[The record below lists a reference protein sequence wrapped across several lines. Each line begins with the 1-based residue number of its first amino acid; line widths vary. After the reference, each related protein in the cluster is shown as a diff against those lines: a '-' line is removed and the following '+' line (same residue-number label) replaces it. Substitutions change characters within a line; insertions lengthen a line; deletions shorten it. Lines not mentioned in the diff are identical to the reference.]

1 MKPNIQFAE
10 YFEIKSKDF
19 DFFDIPLLKDKKAF
33 ICPFLIAN
41 NRDVKLVDEVYNR
54 ITQFL
59 TKLNRN
65 YVMMGDRINGLD
77 FLSHLHE
84 ANEYHLGYSG
94 SNKGKAV
101 SDFRAATI
109 YDALQNNKFA
119 IQGMSITNEAHNVLL
134 LVKGIGQDI
143 MSDILANVCR
153 DIFANYTKQIC
164 DKYSIDTYPF
174 KIEYFDSSTN
184 NWQTKDC
191 LLPMFNGKKI
201 ILLPKK
207 QVSGGRAYHSLYNW
221 FVSANY
227 IARDLLNFKLKDSLE
242 SGLLHKLEDGRIRA
256 VVKKINGAYRKPK
269 QELIDFVLRYNE
281 SIDRF
286 LNYSKDNY
294 FEAS

>member
-1 MKPNIQFAE
+1 MKNNILFSQHFKIQSDSIE
-10 YFEIKSKDF
+10 
-19 DFFDIPLLKDKKAF
+19 FFDIPLLKDKRAF

-41 NRDVKLVDEVYNR
+41 NRDVKLINEVYNR

-59 TKLNRN
+59 TKLNRD
-65 YVMMGDRINGLD
+65 YVVTGDRINGLN

-101 SDFRAATI
+101 SNFRAATI

-119 IQGMSITNEAHNVLL
+119 VKGISITNEAHNVLL

-153 DIFANYTKQIC
+153 DIFADYTKQVC
-164 DKYSIDTYPF
+164 DKYSVSTYSF
-174 KIEYFDSSTN
+174 KIEYFDASTN
-184 NWQTKDC
+184 KWQTKEC
-191 LLPMFNGKKI
+191 SLPMFNGKKI
-201 ILLPKK
+201 ILLPRKLAC
-207 QVSGGRAYHSLYNW
+207 SGRAYHSLYNW
-221 FVSANY
+221 FIASNY
-227 IARDLLNFKLKDSLE
+227 IARDLLNFKLNESLE
-242 SGLLHKLEDGRIRA
+242 SGLLHKLEDGTIRA
-256 VVKKINGAYRKPK
+256 VVKKINGTYRKPK
-269 QELIDFVLRYNE
+269 QELIDFVIRYNG